1 MTTRPDDRNFRLS
14 RDVLPRRYEA
24 HLAVDFA
31 GKSFRGTQR
40 VSLSVTRPTRAFPLH
55 ALGLAVSRAEVH
67 VRGKPRPARVSVLPL
82 SETVLLEF
90 DADLP
95 PGDATLH
102 LEWTGHFSDGLR
114 GLYLA
119 GEVAATQ
126 FEAADARRVFP
137 CFDEPAFKAR
147 WALSVDV
154 PTGLTVLSNA
164 PEAERRPSSAGR
176 EHLRFAET
184 ELLPSYL
191 VALVAGPLVSSP
203 EDSVDRVPVRTWAL
217 AEKAHLTHFGQM
229 AALAALPRLQ
239 AYFGLPYAFG
249 KLDQVAIPDFEAGA
263 MENAGLITYREL
275 ALLVDPLS
283 APLSVQKR
291 IAEVVTHELSHQW
304 FGNWVTMVW
313 WDDLWLN
320 EAFATWMAYKMV
332 DAWKPGWRVWLD
344 FDAGKS
350 VALHLDAL
358 RSTHPIR
365 GTVHNAGE
373 AGEAFDAITY
383 EKGGAVLRM
392 IEGFLGEE
400 PFRAGIRDYMR
411 KHARANAV
419 ADDLWGALAEA
430 SSQPV
435 LEVANAWIR
444 QPGYPVVSVSLS
456 GNRLSLSQARFFS
469 DPAGTGEERW
479 PVPLV
484 LRWAD
489 DAGEHETRRL
499 LRDWKETCELKVSGS
514 VQWLCANA
522 GSTGFYR
529 VAYDGPALLA
539 LRTHVS
545 ALAPAERIGLLA
557 DQWALVRAG
566 RARIGDFLDLA
577 LGFADERDDAVLDEL
592 VGKLGY
598 VDARLVGA
606 EATARFRKVVEGLFS
621 PAFARMGWD
630 PKPDESD
637 LDRLRRAS
645 LLRGL
650 GGLARSPGVLSEASA
665 RVRRL
670 LDHGQDA
677 LDANLLDGAVGI
689 AARTGDASLFQRLE
703 AAFPGEP
710 DPATKRRY
718 LMALTVFEDAALAT
732 QARGLLLDGGVP
744 MQDVAGYVHG
754 LLANREGRDASWRL
768 LQGRWADVLAR
779 TGGAPMLVRRVVEAL
794 GNLHTRAQLEEV
806 RAFLAQ
812 HPVPEA
818 QQAVAQTLER
828 LGQDVAL
835 RERLMPEVASWL
847 KAHGS

>member
-1 MTTRPDDRNFRLS
+1 MTPRSDDKNFRLS

-24 HLAVDFA
+24 YLAVDFP
-31 GKSFRGTQR
+31 GKAFHGTAR
-40 VSLSVTRPTRAFPLH
+40 LKLNVTRPVRELTLH
-55 ALGLAVSRAEVH
+55 ALGLDVQKAQVLLGEKALLAQV
-67 VRGKPRPARVSVLPL
+67 AVLPT
-82 SETVLLEF
+82 SETVQLAF
-90 DADLP
+90 DTPLP
-95 PGDATLH
+95 QGEVTLH
-102 LEWTGHFSDGLR
+102 VEWTGRFSDGLR

-119 GEVAATQ
+119 GDVAATQ

-137 CFDEPAFKAR
+137 CFDEPAFKAH
-147 WALSVDV
+147 WALSVEV
-154 PTGLTVLSNA
+154 PAGLAVLSNGV
-164 PEAERRPSSAGR
+164 EVERRPSGDGR
-176 EHLRFAET
+176 DYIRFAET

-203 EDSVDRVPVRTWAL
+203 ENVSDGVRVRTWAL
-217 AEKAHLTHFGQM
+217 AEKAHLTHFGQE

-275 ALLVDPLS
+275 ALLVDPLT

-291 IAEVVTHELSHQW
+291 IAEVVTHELAHMW

-344 FDAGKS
+344 FDGGKA

-365 GTVHNAGE
+365 GTVRNAGE

-392 IEGFLGEE
+392 IEGFLGEDA
-400 PFRAGIRDYMR
+400 FRTGIQAYMR

-444 QPGYPVVSVSLS
+444 QPGYPVVSVSVA
-456 GNRLSLSQARFFS
+456 GNRLSLSQERFFS
-469 DPAGTGEERW
+469 EPSATGDERW

-489 DAGEHETRRL
+489 AVGEHETRTL
-499 LRDWKETCELKVSGS
+499 LRAATQATDLPVSGS
-514 VQWLCANA
+514 LQWLCANA

-529 VAYDGPALLA
+529 VAYDADALLA
-539 LRTHVS
+539 LRRHVS

-598 VDARLVGA
+598 VDARLVDK
-606 EATARFRKVVEGLFS
+606 ESTARFRKVVEGLFG
-621 PAFARMGWD
+621 PAFARMGWE
-630 PKPDESD
+630 PHPGESD

-645 LLRGL
+645 LLRGV
-650 GGLARSPGVLSEASA
+650 GGVARSPAVVAEAGA
-665 RVRRL
+665 RVAHL
-670 LDHGQDA
+670 LEKGRDA
-677 LDANLLDGAVGI
+677 VEANLLDAAVGI
-689 AARTGDASLFQRLE
+689 AARAGDASLFQKLK

-718 LMALTVFEDAALAT
+718 LMALTTFEDASLSA
-732 QARGLLLDGGVP
+732 QARALLLDGGVP

-754 LLANREGRDASWRL
+754 LLANREARESSWQL
-768 LQGRWADVLAR
+768 LQQRWADVLAR

-794 GNLHTRAQLEEV
+794 GNLHTRAHLDEV
-806 RAFLAQ
+806 RTFLAQ

-828 LGQDVAL
+828 LSQDVAL
-835 RERLMPEVASWL
+835 RERLLPQVASWL
-847 KAHGS
+847 KARGS

>member
-1 MTTRPDDRNFRLS
+1 MSDRPDDRNFRLS
-14 RDVLPRRYEA
+14 RDVVPRRYEA
-24 HLAVDFA
+24 HLAVDFVE
-31 GKSFRGTQR
+31 KSFRGSER
-40 VSLSVTRPTRAFPLH
+40 VTLSIARPVREFILHSLDLDVTRVELQS
-55 ALGLAVSRAEVH
+55 GSKVY
-67 VRGKPRPARVSVLPL
+67 PARVSVLPL
-82 SETVLLEF
+82 SETVLLAF
-90 DADLP
+90 DAEVAT
-95 PGDATLH
+95 GEATLH
-102 LEWTGHFSDGLR
+102 VEWAGKFSDGLR

-119 GEVAATQ
+119 GDVAATQ

-147 WALSVDV
+147 WALSVEV
-154 PTGLTVLSNA
+154 PEGLSVLSNGAVQHSSHSA
-164 PEAERRPSSAGR
+164 PGQQRVG
-176 EHLRFAET
+176 FAET

-191 VALVAGPLVSSP
+191 VALVAGPLIGSP
-203 EDSVDRVPVRTWAL
+203 EEMAGDVPVRTWAL
-217 AEKAHLTHFGQM
+217 PEKAHLTQFGQE

-275 ALLVDPLS
+275 ALLLDPGT

-291 IAEVVTHELSHQW
+291 IAEVVTHELAHQW

-332 DAWKPGWRVWLD
+332 HAWKPGWRVWLD

-365 GTVHNAGE
+365 GTVRNASE

-400 PFRAGIRDYMR
+400 PFRAGIQAYMR

-444 QPGYPVVSVSLS
+444 QPGYPVVSLALH
-456 GNRLSLSQARFFS
+456 GNNLSLSQERFFS
-469 DPAGTGEERW
+469 DPSAKGEERW

-484 LRWAD
+484 LRYAD
-489 DAGEHETRRL
+489 AAGEHETRTL
-499 LRDWKETCELKVSGS
+499 LREKTAVLELPVSGA
-514 VQWLCANA
+514 VKWLCGNA

-529 VAYDGPALLA
+529 VSYDAAGLLA
-539 LRTHVS
+539 LRQNLA

-566 RARIGDFLDLA
+566 RARISDFLDLA

-592 VGKLGY
+592 FGKLGY
-598 VDARLVGA
+598 VDARLVEG
-606 EATARFRKVVEGLFS
+606 EGTPRFRQVVEALFS
-621 PAFARMGWD
+621 PAFLAMGWD
-630 PKPDESD
+630 PRPGETD
-637 LDRLRRAS
+637 LDKLRRAS
-645 LLRGL
+645 LLRGV
-650 GGLARSPGVLSEASA
+650 GGLARSPKVLSEASLRVA
-665 RVRRL
+665 RML
-670 LDHGQDA
+670 EQGPDA
-677 LDANLLDGAVGI
+677 LEANLLDGAVGI
-689 AARTGDASLFQRLE
+689 AARGGDKSLFLRLK
-703 AAFPGEP
+703 AAFPTEP

-718 LMALTVFEDAALAT
+718 LMALTAFEDAGLSA
-732 QARGLLLDGGVP
+732 QARALLLEGGVP
-744 MQDVAGYVHG
+744 MQDVSGYVHG
-754 LLANREGRDASWRL
+754 LLANREARDEGWRL
-768 LQGRWADVLAR
+768 LQERWGDVMAR

-794 GNLHTRAQLEEV
+794 GNLHTTAHLEQV
-806 RAFLAQ
+806 QRFLAN

-835 RERLMPEVASWL
+835 RERLQPEVSAWL
-847 KAHGS
+847 KARGS

>member
-14 RDVLPRRYEA
+14 RDVLPRRYQA

-31 GKSFRGTQR
+31 AKSFRGSQR
-40 VSLSVTRPTRAFPLH
+40 VTLAIAKALRQFPIH
-55 ALGLAVSRAEVH
+55 ALSLELLRAEV
-67 VRGKPRPARVSVLPL
+67 RLGKQVLPARVTIQPL
-82 SETVLLEF
+82 SETVLLDF
-90 DADLP
+90 DGELP
-95 PGDATLH
+95 IGEATLYV
-102 LEWTGHFSDGLR
+102 EWTGHFSDGLR

-119 GEVAATQ
+119 GDVAATQ

-137 CFDEPAFKAR
+137 CFDEPSFKAR

-154 PTGLTVLSNA
+154 PAGLTVLSNGA
-164 PEAERRPSSAGR
+164 EVERRADGEGR
-176 EHLRFAET
+176 DWLRFAET

-191 VALVAGPLVSSP
+191 VAVVAGPLVSSP
-203 EDSVDRVPVRTWAL
+203 EDVVNRIPVRTWAL
-217 AEKAHLTHFGQM
+217 AEKAHLAHFGQT

-275 ALLVDPLS
+275 ALLVDPLT
-283 APLSVQKR
+283 APLAVQKR
-291 IAEVVTHELSHQW
+291 IAEVVTHELAHQW

-332 DAWKPGWRVWLD
+332 HAWKPDWRVWLD

-365 GTVHNAGE
+365 GTVHNADE

-392 IEGFLGEE
+392 IEGFLGEDS
-400 PFRAGIRDYMR
+400 FRAGIRAYMR
-411 KHARANAV
+411 KHARGNAV

-435 LEVANAWIR
+435 LEAANAWIR

-456 GNRLSLSQARFFS
+456 GNRLLLAQSRFFS
-469 DPAGTGEERW
+469 EPSATGDERW

-489 DAGEHETRRL
+489 DAGEHETRIL
-499 LRDWKETCELKVSGS
+499 MRDWTHTGELKVSGA
-514 VQWLCANA
+514 VHWLCANA

-539 LRTHVS
+539 LRTHLA
-545 ALAPAERIGLLA
+545 ALAPAERIGLVA

-577 LGFADERDDAVLDEL
+577 LGFADEQDDAVLDEL

-598 VDARLVGA
+598 VDNRLLDA
-606 EATARFRKVVEGLFS
+606 EGTVRFRRVVDGLFGS
-621 PAFARMGWD
+621 AFARMGWE
-630 PKPDESD
+630 PRPGESD

-645 LLRGL
+645 LLRGV
-650 GGLARSPGVLSEASA
+650 GGLARSPAVVAEASTRVA
-665 RVRRL
+665 RML
-670 LDHGQDA
+670 EHGRDA
-677 LDANLLDGAVGI
+677 LEANLLDGAVAI
-689 AARTGDASLFQRLE
+689 AARAGNASLFENLK
-703 AAFPGEP
+703 AAFPAEP

-718 LMALTVFEDAALAT
+718 LMALTAFEDPALTA
-732 QARGLLLDGGVP
+732 QARSLLLEGGVP

-754 LLANREGRDASWRL
+754 LLANREAREASWRL
-768 LQGRWADVLAR
+768 LQERWADVLGR

-828 LGQDVAL
+828 LSQDVAL
-835 RERLMPEVASWL
+835 RERLVPEVAAWL
-847 KAHGS
+847 KAKGN

>member
-1 MTTRPDDRNFRLS
+1 MSHRPDDRNFRLA
-14 RDVLPRRYEA
+14 RDVLPRRHEA

-31 GKSFRGTQR
+31 EKSFRGSQR
-40 VSLSVTRPTRAFPLH
+40 VTLSVVRPVRDFTLH
-55 ALGLAVSRAEVH
+55 ALGLDLTRVELRTGNSVL
-67 VRGKPRPARVSVLPL
+67 VARVSVLPV
-82 SETVLLEF
+82 SETVLLSF
-90 DADLP
+90 DAEVP
-95 PGDATLH
+95 AGEATLH
-102 LEWTGHFSDGLR
+102 VDWTGRFSDGLR

-137 CFDEPAFKAR
+137 CFDEPSFKAR
-147 WALSVDV
+147 WALSVEV
-154 PTGLTVLSNA
+154 PVGLAVLSNGA
-164 PEAERRPSSAGR
+164 VADSSPSGGGQQR
-176 EHLRFAET
+176 IRFVET

-203 EDSVDRVPVRTWAL
+203 EDMAGDIPVRTWAL
-217 AEKAHLTHFGQM
+217 PEKAHLTQFGQQ

-275 ALLVDPLS
+275 ALLLDPVS

-291 IAEVVTHELSHQW
+291 IAEVVTHELAHQW

-332 DAWKPGWRVWLD
+332 HAWKPGWRVWLD
-344 FDAGKS
+344 FDSGKS

-392 IEGFLGEE
+392 IEGFLGEDA
-400 PFRAGIRDYMR
+400 FRKGIQAYMR

-456 GNRLSLSQARFFS
+456 GKTLSLSQERFFS
-469 DPAGTGEERW
+469 DPSAKGDEHW

-484 LRWAD
+484 LRFAD
-489 DAGEHETRRL
+489 EAGEHEMRAL
-499 LRDWKETCELKVSGS
+499 LREKTLHTELPVTGS
-514 VQWLCANA
+514 VKWLCANA

-529 VAYDGPALLA
+529 VAYDAPGLLA
-539 LRTHVS
+539 LRQHLP
-545 ALAPAERIGLLA
+545 ALAPAERIGILA

-566 RARIGDFLDLA
+566 RARISDFLDLA
-577 LGFADERDDAVLDEL
+577 LGFADEQDDAVLDEL

-598 VDARLVGA
+598 VDARLVDG

-621 PAFARMGWD
+621 PAFQAMGWE
-630 PKPDESD
+630 PRAGESD

-650 GGLARSPGVLSEASA
+650 GGLARSPAVLAEAGQ
-665 RVRRL
+665 RVGRML
-670 LDHGQDA
+670 GDGPDA

-689 AARTGDASLFQRLE
+689 AARAGDAHLFERLK
-703 AAFPGEP
+703 AAFPTEP

-718 LMALTVFEDAALAT
+718 LMALTAFENPALAA
-732 QARGLLLDGGVP
+732 QARTLLLEGGVP
-744 MQDVAGYVHG
+744 MQDVSGYVHG
-754 LLANREGRDASWRL
+754 LLANREARDEGWRL
-768 LQGRWADVLAR
+768 LQERWGDVLAR
-779 TGGAPMLVRRVVEAL
+779 TGGAPMLLRRVVEAL
-794 GNLHTRAQLEEV
+794 GNLHTEVHLEQV
-806 RAFLAQ
+806 RRFLAS

-835 RERLMPEVASWL
+835 RQRLQPEVAAWL
-847 KAHGS
+847 KARGQ

>member
-1 MTTRPDDRNFRLS
+1 MTNRPDDRNFRLS
-14 RDVLPRRYEA
+14 RDVLPRRYES
-24 HLAVDFA
+24 HLAVDFSA
-31 GKSFRGTQR
+31 KAFRGSQR
-40 VSLSVTRPTRAFPLH
+40 VSLAVVRPVREFTLH
-55 ALGLAVSRAEVH
+55 ALGLDLTRVELHSRDKVY
-67 VRGKPRPARVSVLPL
+67 PARVSTLPV
-82 SETVLLEF
+82 SETVLLAF
-90 DADLP
+90 DAEVAA
-95 PGDATLH
+95 GEATLH
-102 LEWTGHFSDGLR
+102 VEWTGHFSDGLR

-119 GEVAATQ
+119 GDVAATQ

-137 CFDEPAFKAR
+137 CFDEPAFKAH
-147 WALSVDV
+147 WALSVEV
-154 PTGLTVLSNA
+154 PTGLSVLSNGA
-164 PEAERRPSSAGR
+164 VTDTSPSGSGQQR
-176 EHLRFAET
+176 IRFAET

-191 VALVAGPLVSSP
+191 VALVAGPLVGSP
-203 EDSVDRVPVRTWAL
+203 EELAGNVKVRTWAL
-217 AEKAHLTHFGQM
+217 KEKAHLTHFGQQ

-275 ALLVDPLS
+275 ALLLDPLT

-291 IAEVVTHELSHQW
+291 IAEVVTHELAHQW

-332 DAWKPGWRVWLD
+332 HAWKPGWRVWLD
-344 FDAGKS
+344 FDSGKS

-365 GTVHNAGE
+365 GTVRNAGE

-400 PFRAGIRDYMR
+400 SFRSGIQAYMR

-444 QPGYPVVSVSLS
+444 QPGYPVVSVALS
-456 GNRLSLSQARFFS
+456 GHRLSLSQERFFS
-469 DPAGTGEERW
+469 DPSAKGEERW

-489 DAGEHETRRL
+489 AAGEHETRAL
-499 LRDWKETCELKVSGS
+499 LRERTLAVELAVSGS
-514 VQWLCANA
+514 MKWLCANSS
-522 GSTGFYR
+522 STGFYR
-529 VAYDGPALLA
+529 VAYDAAGLLA
-539 LRTHVS
+539 LRENLG
-545 ALAPAERIGLLA
+545 ALAPSERIGLLA

-566 RARIGDFLDLA
+566 RARIADFLDLA

-598 VDARLVGA
+598 VDSRLVDG
-606 EATARFRKVVEGLFS
+606 EGTPRFRRVVEGLFA
-621 PAFARMGWD
+621 PAFRTMGWE
-630 PKPDESD
+630 PRAEESD

-645 LLRGL
+645 LLRGV
-650 GGLARSPGVLSEASA
+650 GALARSPGVLLEAKA
-665 RVRRL
+665 RVARML
-670 LDHGQDA
+670 EHSPDA
-677 LDANLLDGAVGI
+677 LEANLLDGAVAI
-689 AARTGDASLFQRLE
+689 AARAGEAPLFQKLK
-703 AAFPGEP
+703 AAFPTEP

-718 LMALTVFEDAALAT
+718 LMALTAFEDPALSA
-732 QARGLLLDGGVP
+732 QARELLLEGGVP
-744 MQDVAGYVHG
+744 MQDVSGYVHG
-754 LLANREGRDASWRL
+754 LLANREARDEGWRL
-768 LQGRWADVLAR
+768 LQERWADVMAR

-794 GNLHTRAQLEEV
+794 GNLHTPAHLEQV
-806 RAFLAQ
+806 RRFLAN

-835 RERLMPEVASWL
+835 RERVLPEVSAWL
-847 KAHGS
+847 KARGS

>member
-1 MTTRPDDRNFRLS
+1 MTTRPDDKNFRLS

-24 HLAVDFA
+24 HLAVDFSA
-31 GKSFRGTQR
+31 KAFHGSARLKLT
-40 VSLSVTRPTRAFPLH
+40 VTRPVRELTLH
-55 ALGLAVSRAEVH
+55 ALGLDVQKAQVLLGEKALL
-67 VRGKPRPARVSVLPL
+67 ARVNVLPT
-82 SETVLLEF
+82 SETVQLSF
-90 DADLP
+90 DAALP
-95 PGDATLH
+95 QGEVTLH
-102 LEWTGHFSDGLR
+102 VEWTGLFSDGLR

-147 WALSVDV
+147 WALSVEV
-154 PTGLTVLSNA
+154 PAGLAVLSNGA
-164 PEAERRPSSAGR
+164 EVERRPGSDGR
-176 EHLRFAET
+176 DYIRFAET
-184 ELLPSYL
+184 EVLPSYL

-203 EDSVDRVPVRTWAL
+203 EDVADGVRVRTWAL
-217 AEKAHLTHFGQM
+217 AEKAHLTHFGQE

-275 ALLVDPLS
+275 ALLVDPAT

-291 IAEVVTHELSHQW
+291 IAEVVTHELAHQW

-344 FDAGKS
+344 FDGGKA

-365 GTVHNAGE
+365 GTVRNAGE

-392 IEGFLGEE
+392 IEGFLGEDA
-400 PFRAGIRDYMR
+400 FRTGIQAYMR

-444 QPGYPVVSVSLS
+444 QPGYPVVSVSVT
-456 GNRLSLSQARFFS
+456 GNRLSLSQERFFS
-469 DPAGTGEERW
+469 EPSATGDERW

-489 DAGEHETRRL
+489 AAGEHETRTL
-499 LRDWKETCELKVSGS
+499 LREGTQTTDLPVSGS
-514 VQWLCANA
+514 LQWLCANA

-529 VAYDGPALLA
+529 VAYDADALLA
-539 LRTHVS
+539 LRRHLA

-566 RARIGDFLDLA
+566 RTRIGDFLDLA

-598 VDARLVGA
+598 VDARLVDKN
-606 EATARFRKVVEGLFS
+606 TARFRKIVEGLFG
-621 PAFARMGWD
+621 PAFARMGWE
-630 PKPDESD
+630 PGQGEND

-645 LLRGL
+645 LLRGV
-650 GGLARSPGVLSEASA
+650 GGLARSPAVVQEASA
-665 RVRRL
+665 RVARL
-670 LDHGQDA
+670 LEQGRDA
-677 LDANLLDGAVGI
+677 LEANLLDGAVGI
-689 AARTGDASLFQRLE
+689 AARAGDASLFQKLK

-718 LMALTVFEDAALAT
+718 LMALTTFEDTALSA
-732 QARGLLLDGGVP
+732 QARGLLLEGGVP

-754 LLANREGRDASWRL
+754 LLANREAREAGWGL
-768 LQGRWADVLAR
+768 LQQRWADVLAR

-794 GNLHTRAQLEEV
+794 GNLQTRAHLEEV
-806 RAFLAQ
+806 RTFLAQ

-828 LGQDVAL
+828 LSQDVAL
-835 RERLMPEVASWL
+835 RERLLPEVASWL
-847 KAHGS
+847 KARGS